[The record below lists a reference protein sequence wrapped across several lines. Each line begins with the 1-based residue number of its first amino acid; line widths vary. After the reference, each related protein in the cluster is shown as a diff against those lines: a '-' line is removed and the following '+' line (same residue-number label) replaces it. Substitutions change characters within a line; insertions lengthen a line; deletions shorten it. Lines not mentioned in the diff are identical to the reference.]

1 MFIIREK
8 IDDKLLYLSW
18 DNLFNFEIKN
28 MKKINIIILF
38 VLSPFL
44 LAAQSF
50 NWAKKISSTTNS
62 AEYAKDITS
71 DNLGNLYITGP
82 IYNTTVAIGSYTI
95 AANSDYYVAK
105 LDSSGNVVWAKGR
118 VETSGQVETN
128 SISVDLN
135 GNVFVTASYN
145 GNDGKQRTY
154 CAKFDSNGNFL
165 AARTAGAVYNNNSTT
180 LQGVIDGQNNFIT
193 VGYYT
198 GEFVFDGV
206 SNNNGTSGFIIK
218 YDNSLNQLF
227 AANLA
232 AAYPNNSAVYPRSI
246 AADINGNVFIN
257 GYANGIN
264 IDFDPNST
272 TTYTIT
278 NNGVFT
284 LKLDQN
290 FNFGWLNFIQG
301 ADAPGSTS
309 GRGQGIAVGANGN
322 VYVAGRFSGTI
333 DFDSSVGTSTLTSSG
348 SNDLFVLKM
357 NSQGIFN
364 WAKRIGGSGVTEYFQ
379 DIAIDN
385 NENIYLTGNFGGT
398 VDFDPSTNVFNL
410 SSTSSTDI
418 FVTKL
423 NSSGLFV
430 QANKF
435 GGSGANSDGCG
446 VTVDAYGNSY
456 ATGNFSGTID
466 FNSGPLTNTLT
477 GTVDAYLV
485 KFSGCIHNA
494 PNICLVTVDSLAQN
508 NIIYWDKSAYPSAD
522 SFIVY
527 RYDAFTTNYLQ
538 IGAKSFNQPNFL
550 IDTAR
555 TIGGPNGGNPQ
566 YSSYRYKLAIKDL
579 CGTMG
584 TKGLYHE
591 SIFIQQNNQNFSWNA
606 YGIEGQASPATG
618 YQFMRDNTNTGNWQ
632 VLVNTGGL
640 STTDPNYASYP
651 NGNWRVDALG
661 FSCNPTA
668 KLSPNA
674 VVNRSK
680 SNVKNNFVVTS
691 ASELELKS
699 NMFLSPNPAKTELE
713 VQFSNH
719 QQIKTEFVITD
730 VLGKIVSKTET
741 LELNKIN
748 IPLNDLSSG
757 VYFLKIN
764 QGKLQVVKKFVK
776 E

>member
-145 GNDGKQRTY
+145 GSDGKQRTY
-154 CAKFDSNGNFL
+154 CAKFDSNGNYI
-165 AARTAGAVYNNNSTT
+165 AARTAGATLSNNSTALAGT
-180 LQGVIDGQNNFIT
+180 IDGQNNFII
-193 VGYYT
+193 VGNYT

-227 AANLA
+227 AANIA
-232 AAYPNNSAVYPRSI
+232 SAYPNNSGVYPRAI
-246 AADINGNVFIN
+246 AADVNGNIFIN
-257 GYANGIN
+257 GYANGVN
-264 IDFDPNST
+264 IDFDPNPT
-272 TTYTIT
+272 TTYTLT
-278 NNGVFT
+278 NNGTFT

-301 ADAPGSTS
+301 ADAPGATS
-309 GRGQGIAVGANGN
+309 GRGQGIVVGTNGN
-322 VYVAGRFSGTI
+322 VYIAGRFNGTI
-333 DFDSSVGTSTLTSSG
+333 DFDSGAATSTLTSSG
-348 SNDLFVLKM
+348 TNDLFVLKM

-364 WAKRIGGSGVTEYFQ
+364 WVKRIGGAGVTEYFQ
-379 DIAIDN
+379 DITIDN

-410 SSTSSTDI
+410 SSTSSTDV

-446 VTVDAYGNSY
+446 VTVDSYGNSY
-456 ATGNFSGTID
+456 ATGNFSGTMD

-527 RYDAFTTNYLQ
+527 RYDAFTTNYLR
-538 IGAKSFNQPNFL
+538 IGAKSFNQQNFL

-606 YGIEGQASPATG
+606 YGIEGQSSPATG

-668 KLSPNA
+668 KLGPNA

-680 SNVKNNFVVTS
+680 SNVKNNFVITS

-699 NMFLSPNPAKTELE
+699 NVFLSPNPTENELE
-713 VQFSNH
+713 VHFSNH
-719 QQIKTEFVITD
+719 QQTKTEFVITD
-730 VLGKIVSKTET
+730 VLGKVVSKTEST
-741 LELNKIN
+741 ELNKI
-748 IPLNDLSSG
+748 IITLNDISAG
-757 VYFLKIN
+757 VYFLKIK
-764 QGKLQVVKKFVK
+764 QGKLQATKKFVK